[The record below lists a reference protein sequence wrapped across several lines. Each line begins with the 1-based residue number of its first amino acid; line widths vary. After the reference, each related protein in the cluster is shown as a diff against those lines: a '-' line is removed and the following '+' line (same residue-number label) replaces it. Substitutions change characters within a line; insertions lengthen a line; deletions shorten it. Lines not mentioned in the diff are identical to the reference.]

1 MSLLCERRQRGKGH
15 VLFLNLKVLYINNQ
29 PRPLSG
35 HQKKNCLQ
43 EVTARKKL
51 FAQTTH
57 KKIVC
62 LEENWIPPLQ
72 TNNGPSLSYTS
83 LCYRTWLLGNNFRYL
98 VSTFF
103 AVFRYVGIPGEKM
116 GYIGIPL
123 PPPPP
128 TGWA

>member
-1 MSLLCERRQRGKGH
+1 MAT
-15 VLFLNLKVLYINNQ
+15 IWT
-29 PRPLSG
+29 P
-35 HQKKNCLQ
+35 KKNCMQ

-51 FAQTTH
+51 FAQTTTH

-103 AVFRYVGIPGEKM
+103 AVFRYIGIPGEKN
-116 GYIGIPL
+116 GVYWYPTTPL
-123 PPPPP
+123 AGPER
-128 TGWA
+128 